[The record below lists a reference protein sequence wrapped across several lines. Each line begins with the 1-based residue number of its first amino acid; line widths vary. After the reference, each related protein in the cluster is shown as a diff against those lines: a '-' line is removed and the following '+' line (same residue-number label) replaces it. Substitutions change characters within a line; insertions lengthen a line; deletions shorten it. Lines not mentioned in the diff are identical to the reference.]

1 LRYSSSTIQNGIS
14 HNFQGSI
21 EQKKLSSLWFSMRQ
35 INFVII
41 FIFCLAL
48 ALFALENTQPGTINI
63 VPEVQVQAPIAIEL
77 LLAAGIGAVLA
88 WLYSIWTHFLRL
100 VLSGQQV
107 RQKNVQIKE
116 LERKVEQ
123 YQAEVQS
130 LKPVLPPV
138 NDSVAKEAQVISQ

>member
-1 LRYSSSTIQNGIS
+1 
-14 HNFQGSI
+14 
-21 EQKKLSSLWFSMRQ
+21 MRQ

-77 LLAAGIGAVLA
+77 LLASGIGAVLA
-88 WLYSIWTHFLRL
+88 WLYSIWTRFQRL
-100 VLSGQQV
+100 LVYGPQV
-107 RQKNVQIKE
+107 RQKNLQIKE